1 MDEKYIKLSY
11 EMYLQDNA
19 NSATPAMTYD
29 QFKAKLTAD
38 CSCNKKMSWL
48 PYFLGGA
55 ALVYLL
61 KK

>member
-1 MDEKYIKLSY
+1 MNDKYIQQAY

-19 NSATPAMTYD
+19 NTTTTPMTLE

>member
-1 MDEKYIKLSY
+1 MNEKYIQLSY
-11 EMYLQDNA
+11 ELYRQDVA
-19 NSATPAMTYD
+19 NSATPAMTYE
-29 QFKAKLTAD
+29 QFKSKLTAD

-55 ALVYLL
+55 ALVYLI